1 MGPEPLNVI
10 KQLKNLIRNP
20 SLPPYWALG
29 FHMCRTTCN
38 TNDGTRVVRQM
49 RNYSVPFESDC
60 GSSALSAV
68 SFRDNFNDLKGFY
81 NKIKSFNN
89 ITTKIIVT
97 HMPQIKRDSNLDG
110 KLGENLAYKS
120 WSQLALE
127 TPDGKIY
134 NGSFWDWCKSS
145 SGIQKIYVR

>member
-38 TNDGTRVVRQM
+38 TNDGTRVVKQM
-49 RNYSVPFESDC
+49 RENSVPFESDC

-68 SFRDNFNDLKGFY
+68 SFRDNFNDLKDFY
-81 NKIKSFNN
+81 KKIKNF
-89 ITTKIIVT
+89 TKTIVT
-97 HMPQIKRDSNLDG
+97 HMPQIKLDETPDS
-110 KLGENLAYKS
+110 AYMN

-127 TPDGKIY
+127 TTHDRNSIY
-134 NGSFWDWCKSS
+134 NGSFWDWCESS